1 MKTVE
6 IKDQKHVEEIIAG
19 CSVCFVGMTDLNG
32 NPYVIPMNFGY
43 RDGVIYLHS
52 APTGSCIEMLKHNNQ
67 VCITFCSHPELV
79 YQHEQVA
86 CSYRMMAQS
95 VICRGRV
102 NFLEELEEKRE
113 ALNILMAQYVD
124 REFTYSDPAVR
135 NVKIWEVPI
144 DEVTAKD
151 YGVPQLRGGTKA

>member
-67 VCITFCSHPELV
+67 VCITFCSHPE
-79 YQHEQVA
+79 
-86 CSYRMMAQS
+86 
-95 VICRGRV
+95 IGRAHV
-102 NFLEELEEKRE
+102 
-113 ALNILMAQYVD
+113 
-124 REFTYSDPAVR
+124 
-135 NVKIWEVPI
+135 
-144 DEVTAKD
+144 
-151 YGVPQLRGGTKA
+151 